1 MRVYAT
7 APTMTAK
14 VTAKI
19 GSARAV
25 CCFSACASDAF
36 PSAVKSFCELPE
48 NMISALCLTDRLP
61 RMLKLVP
68 GDSKKGCCDFRVYP
82 RRAWFTGATSRASQV
97 VEMEM
102 MANVMAM
109 APQSASAAGE

>member
-7 APTMTAK
+7 APTMTAR

-36 PSAVKSFCELPE
+36 PSAVRSFCELPE
-48 NMISALCLTDRLP
+48 NMIYSCCPLSIVRLEGARRLLCARQP
-61 RMLKLVP
+61 FARFAVEPNRMSL
-68 GDSKKGCCDFRVYP
+68 
-82 RRAWFTGATSRASQV
+82 
-97 VEMEM
+97 
-102 MANVMAM
+102 
-109 APQSASAAGE
+109 

>member
-25 CCFSACASDAF
+25 CCFSACASDVATIAS
-36 PSAVKSFCELPE
+36 PRAVNTASMSESDRRCQRSQTPA
-48 NMISALCLTDRLP
+48 ALFRHARRRLLTE
-61 RMLKLVP
+61 
-68 GDSKKGCCDFRVYP
+68 
-82 RRAWFTGATSRASQV
+82 TQ
-97 VEMEM
+97 
-102 MANVMAM
+102 
-109 APQSASAAGE
+109 APHDDQI

>member
-7 APTMTAK
+7 APTMTAR

-36 PSAVKSFCELPE
+36 PSAVRSFCELPE
-48 NMISALCLTDRLP
+48 NMIYSILLALCQSRDLKGQGRLLMCQATLCAL
-61 RMLKLVP
+61 R
-68 GDSKKGCCDFRVYP
+68 GGCR
-82 RRAWFTGATSRASQV
+82 
-97 VEMEM
+97 
-102 MANVMAM
+102 
-109 APQSASAAGE
+109 

>member
-48 NMISALCLTDRLP
+48 NMIYSCCPLSIERLEGARRLLLEMCQETLCALRGAADEPECRL
-61 RMLKLVP
+61 
-68 GDSKKGCCDFRVYP
+68 GCR
-82 RRAWFTGATSRASQV
+82 
-97 VEMEM
+97 
-102 MANVMAM
+102 
-109 APQSASAAGE
+109 

>member
-68 GDSKKGCCDFRVYP
+68 GDSKKVTQYHFL
-82 RRAWFTGATSRASQV
+82 WK
-97 VEMEM
+97 
-102 MANVMAM
+102 N
-109 APQSASAAGE
+109 